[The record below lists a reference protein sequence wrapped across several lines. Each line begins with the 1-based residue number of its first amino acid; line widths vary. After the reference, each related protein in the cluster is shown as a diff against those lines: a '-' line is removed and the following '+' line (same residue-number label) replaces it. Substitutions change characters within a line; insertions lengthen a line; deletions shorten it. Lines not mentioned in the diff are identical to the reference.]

1 MNRWPFIF
9 VVLGLLAA
17 GLAYDRVSEPDPIAA
32 TTEVVEFDV
41 ITPALSDP
49 PHLDS
54 AWYCPMGSSD
64 AGGFADHEIYISN
77 LADTSAVANL
87 SILTAAGQGAGRR
100 IELAPLQ
107 TERVQLS
114 ESQESPVAGAVV
126 EIISGEGVVG
136 HAVTTD
142 QGRAE
147 GPCATQVS
155 NRWYFASG
163 RTELDSKQYLALMNP
178 FPETAVFNV
187 EFRTLARSRQP
198 QALQGA
204 SVPARS
210 VRIIDIGENITS
222 EANVAT
228 IVTTQRGR
236 LIAERLQ
243 VIDGSLGA
251 NGAALQIGVARPA
264 NSWIMPAGRINEGG
278 DHSLIVF
285 NPAEPNDPVL
295 TVNEDGEEVLI
306 DDQSETTAVVDIQMW
321 PNNPADLSLYGV
333 VTTTREIRPGS
344 FETIDIG
351 AQALRFG
358 FPLPYELG
366 VNVLVQN
373 DLPVVVERWQVAKT
387 LQDPSDPAAAIA
399 AAEDNEEESAE
410 SAAEGA
416 DGEEGSDE
424 AAADADA
431 DADADAAAEADADSQ
446 EGEAAEAGSEE
457 GADGEAV
464 VDNPVVDIN
473 GEPLPQPTATAG
485 LATSRG
491 VEQLSTRWIVP
502 WVTITGDSTS
512 VIVVSPEEA
521 SVEVR
526 TLTDG
531 GFIGPT
537 RAIVPR
543 GGRTVV
549 PISLPAG
556 GGGVIEVTSDV
567 PVAVEAMTVLPDE
580 SLDVVPAIPTIVRS

>member
-9 VVLGLLAA
+9 VVFGLLAA
-17 GLAYDRVSEPDPIAA
+17 GLAYDRVSEPDPIS
-32 TTEVVEFDV
+32 TTAEIVEFDV

-54 AWYCPMGSSD
+54 AWYCPIGSSD
-64 AGGFADHEIYISN
+64 SGGFADHEVYISN
-77 LADTSAVANL
+77 LAETSAVANL
-87 SILTAAGQGAGRR
+87 SILTADGQGAGRR

-142 QGRAE
+142 HGRAE
-147 GPCATQVS
+147 GPCATHVS

-163 RTELDSKQYLALMNP
+163 RTELDSKQYVALMNP

-251 NGAALQIGVARPA
+251 NGAALQLGVARPA

-295 TVNEDGEEVLI
+295 SVNEEGEEVLI

-387 LQDPSDPAAAIA
+387 LQDPSDPAAIVA
-399 AAEDNEEESAE
+399 AAEDDEEEPPEDGSE
-410 SAAEGA
+410 AAADGADEDATADEEAAA
-416 DGEEGSDE
+416 DGEEGD
-424 AAADADA
+424 AAADAGA
-431 DADADAAAEADADSQ
+431 
-446 EGEAAEAGSEE
+446 EE
-457 GADGEAV
+457 GAEGTEV
-464 VDNPVVDIN
+464 VENPVVDIN

-502 WVTITGDSTS
+502 WVTVAGDSTA

-526 TLTDG
+526 VMTNG
-531 GFIGPT
+531 GFVGPT
-537 RAIVPR
+537 RATVPR

-556 GGGVIEVTSDV
+556 GGGVIEITSDV
-567 PVAVEAMTVLPDE
+567 PVAVEAMTVFADE
-580 SLDVVPAIPTIVRS
+580 SQDVIPAIPTVTRS

>member
-17 GLAYDRVSEPDPIAA
+17 GLAYDRVSEPDPISAA
-32 TTEVVEFDV
+32 TEVVEFDV
-41 ITPALSDP
+41 ITPALSEP

-77 LADTSAVANL
+77 LAETSAVANL
-87 SILTAAGQGAGRR
+87 SILTASGQGAGRR
-100 IELAPLQ
+100 IELAPFQ
-107 TERVQLS
+107 TERILLS
-114 ESQESPVAGAVV
+114 ESQASPVAGTVV
-126 EIISGEGVVG
+126 EIISGQGVVG
-136 HAVTTD
+136 HAVTTEH
-142 QGRAE
+142 GRAE

-228 IVTTQRGR
+228 IITTQRGR

-251 NGAALQIGVARPA
+251 NGAALQLGVARPA

-295 TVNEDGEEVLI
+295 TVGEDGEEVLI

-373 DLPVVVERWQVAKT
+373 DLPVVVERWQVART
-387 LQDPSDPAAAIA
+387 LQDPSDPAAVVA
-399 AAEDNEEESAE
+399 AAEENEESSEGAAEDEDGAVAEEGSEESAE
-410 SAAEGA
+410 
-416 DGEEGSDE
+416 
-424 AAADADA
+424 ADADA
-431 DADADAAAEADADSQ
+431 DADADAADADAADL
-446 EGEAAEAGSEE
+446 AAT
-457 GADGEAV
+457 
-464 VDNPVVDIN
+464 VVDID

-502 WVTITGDSTS
+502 WVTVTGDSTS

-526 TLTDG
+526 IMTNG
-531 GFIGPT
+531 GFVGPT
-537 RAIVPR
+537 RATVPR

-549 PISLPAG
+549 PISLPGA

-580 SLDVVPAIPTIVRS
+580 SMDVVPAIPTVVRS

>member
-17 GLAYDRVSEPDPIAA
+17 GLAYDRVSEPDPIVAS
-32 TTEVVEFDV
+32 TEIVEFDV
-41 ITPALSDP
+41 ITPALADP
-49 PHLDS
+49 PQLDS

-64 AGGFADHEIYISN
+64 GGGFADHEIYISN

-87 SILTAAGQGAGRR
+87 SILTASGQGAGRR

-107 TERVQLS
+107 TVPVLLS

-126 EIISGEGVVG
+126 EIISGQGVVG

-147 GPCATQVS
+147 GPCATHVS

-243 VIDGSLGA
+243 VVDGSLGA
-251 NGAALQIGVARPA
+251 NGAALQLGVARPA
-264 NSWIMPAGRINEGG
+264 TSWIMPAGRINEGG
-278 DHSLIVF
+278 DHSLIMF

-295 TVNEDGEEVLI
+295 SVNDDGEEVLI

-344 FETIDIG
+344 FETVDIG

-387 LQDPSDPAAAIA
+387 LQDPSDPAAAVA
-399 AAEDNEEESAE
+399 AAEDNEEDNAE
-410 SAAEGA
+410 A
-416 DGEEGSDE
+416 GEEGAEGEEADPADEE
-424 AAADADA
+424 AAADPDADGADADPDAEDA
-431 DADADAAAEADADSQ
+431 DADPDADGAAAEIPPA
-446 EGEAAEAGSEE
+446 
-457 GADGEAV
+457 
-464 VDNPVVDIN
+464 VVDIN
-473 GEPLPQPTATAG
+473 GDPLPQPTATAG

-502 WVTITGDSTS
+502 WVTVVGDSTS

-526 TLTDG
+526 VMTNG
-531 GFIGPT
+531 GFVGPT
-537 RAIVPR
+537 RATVPR

-549 PISLPAG
+549 PIALPG
-556 GGGVIEVTSDV
+556 GIGGVIEVVSDV

-580 SLDVVPAIPTIVRS
+580 AMDVVPAIPTVSRS

>member
-1 MNRWPFIF
+1 MNRWPFVF

-17 GLAYDRVSEPDPIAA
+17 GLAYDRVSEPEPISTA
-32 TTEVVEFDV
+32 TEVVEFDV
-41 ITPALSDP
+41 ITPALAEP
-49 PHLDS
+49 PRLDS

-64 AGGFADHEIYISN
+64 SEGFADHEVYISN
-77 LADTSAVANL
+77 LAEVTAVANL
-87 SILTAAGQGAGRR
+87 SILTADGQGAGRR
-100 IELAPLQ
+100 IELAPFQ
-107 TERVQLS
+107 TEQVVLS
-114 ESQESPVAGAVV
+114 DSQESPVAGAVV
-126 EIISGEGVVG
+126 EIISGQGVVG
-136 HAVTTD
+136 HSVTTEE
-142 QGRAE
+142 GRAE
-147 GPCATQVS
+147 GPCATHVS
-155 NRWYFASG
+155 NRWFFASG
-163 RTELDSKQYLALMNP
+163 RTELDSQQFLALMNP

-243 VIDGSLGA
+243 VVDGSLGA
-251 NGAALQIGVARPA
+251 NGAALQLGVARPA

-285 NPAEPNDPVL
+285 NPAEPTDPVL
-295 TVNEDGEEVLI
+295 SVDDNGEEVLI
-306 DDQSETTAVVDIQMW
+306 DDQSDTTAVVDIQMW

-373 DLPVVVERWQVAKT
+373 DLPVVVERWQVAKQ
-387 LQDPSDPAAAIA
+387 LQDPSDPAAVVA
-399 AAEDNEEESAE
+399 AAEDDEEDGSEE
-410 SAAEGA
+410 GEEGA
-416 DGEEGSDE
+416 DGDVDSDGDGEADAGADDE

-431 DADADAAAEADADSQ
+431 DGETPADDADADAADDGGAVDIP
-446 EGEAAEAGSEE
+446 AA
-457 GADGEAV
+457 
-464 VDNPVVDIN
+464 VVDIN
-473 GEPLPQPTATAG
+473 GDPLPQPTATAG

-502 WVTITGDSTS
+502 WVTVVGDSTS
-512 VIVVSPEEA
+512 VVIVSPDEA

-526 TLTDG
+526 VMTNG
-531 GFIGPT
+531 GFVGPT
-537 RAIVPR
+537 RATVPR

-549 PISLPAG
+549 PISLPGAT
-556 GGGVIEVTSDV
+556 GGVIEVTSDV
-567 PVAVEAMTVLPDE
+567 PVAVEAMTVLADE
-580 SLDVVPAIPTIVRS
+580 AMDVVPGIPTVTRS

>member
-17 GLAYDRVSEPDPIAA
+17 GLAYDRVSEPEPISA

-49 PHLDS
+49 PQLDS

-64 AGGFADHEIYISN
+64 SGGFADHEIYISN
-77 LADTSAVANL
+77 LAETAAVANL
-87 SILTAAGQGAGRR
+87 SILTASGQGAGRR
-100 IELAPLQ
+100 IELAPFT
-107 TERVQLS
+107 TERLVLS

-126 EIISGEGVVG
+126 EIISGQGVVG
-136 HAVTTD
+136 HAVNTD

-243 VIDGSLGA
+243 VVDGSLGA
-251 NGAALQIGVARPA
+251 NGSSLQLGVARPA

-295 TVNEDGEEVLI
+295 SVDDNGDEVLI
-306 DDQSETTAVVDIQMW
+306 DDQSDTTAVVDIQMW

-351 AQALRFG
+351 SQALRFG

-387 LQDPSDPAAAIA
+387 LQDPSDPAAAVA
-399 AAEDNEEESAE
+399 ASEDDEEASETDPESADADSESPDADADSADGESADSEAAEDPEAASEEESA
-410 SAAEGA
+410 
-416 DGEEGSDE
+416 
-424 AAADADA
+424 AAAP
-431 DADADAAAEADADSQ
+431 
-446 EGEAAEAGSEE
+446 
-457 GADGEAV
+457 
-464 VDNPVVDIN
+464 PVVDAN
-473 GEPLPQPTATAG
+473 GDPLPQPTATAG
-485 LATSRG
+485 LAISRG
-491 VEQLSTRWIVP
+491 VEQLSTRWVVP
-502 WVTITGDSTS
+502 WVTIVGDSTS
-512 VIVVSPEEA
+512 VVVVSPEEA

-526 TLTDG
+526 VLTNG
-531 GFIGPT
+531 AFVGPT
-537 RAIVPR
+537 RATVPR

-549 PISLPAG
+549 PIAPPAEG
-556 GGGVIEVTSDV
+556 GAVIEVISDV

-580 SLDVVPAIPTIVRS
+580 SMDVVPAVPTVVRS

>member
-17 GLAYDRVSEPDPIAA
+17 GLAYERVSEPDPIST
-32 TTEVVEFDV
+32 TTEIIEFDV
-41 ITPALSDP
+41 ITPAMSNP

-64 AGGFADHEIYISN
+64 SGGFADHEIYISN
-77 LADTSAVANL
+77 LAETSAVANL
-87 SILTAAGQGAGRR
+87 SILTAEGQGAGRR
-100 IELAPLQ
+100 IELAPMQ

-114 ESQESPVAGAVV
+114 GSQESPVAGAVV

-142 QGRAE
+142 HGRAE

-155 NRWYFASG
+155 NRWFFASG
-163 RTELDSKQYLALMNP
+163 RTELDSKQYMALMNP

-251 NGAALQIGVARPA
+251 NGAALQLGVARPA
-264 NSWIMPAGRINEGG
+264 SSWIMPAGRINEGG
-278 DHSLIVF
+278 DHSLIIF

-295 TVNEDGEEVLI
+295 TVDDEGKEVLI
-306 DDQSETTAVVDIQMW
+306 DDQSETTAVVDIQLW

-351 AQALRFG
+351 AQAIRFG

-387 LQDPSDPAAAIA
+387 LQDPSDPAAAVA
-399 AAEDNEEESAE
+399 AAEDDEEENAD
-410 SAAEGA
+410 AAAA
-416 DGEEGSDE
+416 DGEEGAGEE

-431 DADADAAAEADADSQ
+431 SAAADGEEGDAAEEGAADAAIVE
-446 EGEAAEAGSEE
+446 
-457 GADGEAV
+457 
-464 VDNPVVDIN
+464 NPVVDIN

-502 WVTITGDSTS
+502 WVSVTGDSTS
-512 VIVVSPEEA
+512 VVIVSPEEA

-526 TLTDG
+526 IMTNG
-531 GFIGPT
+531 GFVGPT
-537 RAIVPR
+537 RATVPR

-549 PISLPAG
+549 PIALPAG

-567 PVAVEAMTVLPDE
+567 PVAVEAMTVFPDE
-580 SLDVVPAIPTIVRS
+580 SLDVVPAIPTVVRS

>member
-17 GLAYDRVSEPDPIAA
+17 GLAYDRVSEPDPIST
-32 TTEVVEFDV
+32 TTEIVEFDV
-41 ITPALSDP
+41 ITPAMSNP

-64 AGGFADHEIYISN
+64 SGGFADHEIYISN
-77 LADTSAVANL
+77 LAETSAVANL
-87 SILTAAGQGAGRR
+87 SILTAEGQGAGRR

-107 TERVQLS
+107 TERVLLS

-155 NRWYFASG
+155 NHWYFASG

-251 NGAALQIGVARPA
+251 NGAALQLGVARPA

-295 TVNEDGEEVLI
+295 TVDDEGEEVLI
-306 DDQSETTAVVDIQMW
+306 DDQSDTTAVVDIQLW
-321 PNNPADLSLYGV
+321 PDNPADLSLYGV

-387 LQDPSDPAAAIA
+387 LQDPSDPAAAVA
-399 AAEDNEEESAE
+399 AAEDNEEESADVT
-410 SAAEGA
+410 A
-416 DGEEGSDE
+416 DGEAGADEE

-431 DADADAAAEADADSQ
+431 DAAADADADTPADT
-446 EGEAAEAGSEE
+446 AAEAG
-457 GADGEAV
+457 ADDAAV
-464 VDNPVVDIN
+464 VENPVVDIN

-491 VEQLSTRWIVP
+491 VEQLATRWIVP
-502 WVTITGDSTS
+502 WVSVIGDSTS
-512 VIVVSPEEA
+512 IVIVAPEEA
-521 SVEVR
+521 SIEVR
-526 TLTDG
+526 VMTNG
-531 GFIGPT
+531 GFVGPT
-537 RAIVPR
+537 RATAPR

-556 GGGVIEVTSDV
+556 GGGVVEVTSDV

-580 SLDVVPAIPTIVRS
+580 SLDVVPAIPTVVRS

>member
-17 GLAYDRVSEPDPIAA
+17 GLAYERVSEPDPIST
-32 TTEVVEFDV
+32 TTEIIEFDV
-41 ITPALSDP
+41 ITPAMSNP

-64 AGGFADHEIYISN
+64 SGGFADHEIYISN
-77 LADTSAVANL
+77 LAETSAVANL
-87 SILTAAGQGAGRR
+87 SILTAEGQGAGRR
-100 IELAPLQ
+100 IELAPMQ

-114 ESQESPVAGAVV
+114 GSQESPVAGAVV

-142 QGRAE
+142 HGRAE

-155 NRWYFASG
+155 NRWFFASG
-163 RTELDSKQYLALMNP
+163 RTELDSKQYMALMNP

-251 NGAALQIGVARPA
+251 NGAALQLGVARPA
-264 NSWIMPAGRINEGG
+264 SSWIMPAGRINEGG
-278 DHSLIVF
+278 DHSLIIF

-295 TVNEDGEEVLI
+295 TVDDEGKEVLI
-306 DDQSETTAVVDIQMW
+306 DDQSETTAVVDIQLW

-351 AQALRFG
+351 AQAIRFG

-387 LQDPSDPAAAIA
+387 LQDPSDPAAAVA
-399 AAEDNEEESAE
+399 AAEDDEEENAD
-410 SAAEGA
+410 AAAA
-416 DGEEGSDE
+416 DGEEGAGEE

-431 DADADAAAEADADSQ
+431 AAADGEEGGAAEEGAADAAIVE
-446 EGEAAEAGSEE
+446 
-457 GADGEAV
+457 
-464 VDNPVVDIN
+464 NPVVDIN

-502 WVTITGDSTS
+502 WVSVTGDSTS
-512 VIVVSPEEA
+512 VVIVSPEEA

-526 TLTDG
+526 IMTNG
-531 GFIGPT
+531 GFVGPT
-537 RAIVPR
+537 RATVPR

-549 PISLPAG
+549 PIALPAG

-567 PVAVEAMTVLPDE
+567 PVAVEAMTVFPDE
-580 SLDVVPAIPTIVRS
+580 SLDVVPAIPTVVRS

>member
-17 GLAYDRVSEPDPIAA
+17 GLAYDRVSEPDPISAA
-32 TTEVVEFDV
+32 TEVVEFDV
-41 ITPALSDP
+41 ITPALSEP

-77 LADTSAVANL
+77 LAETSAVANL
-87 SILTAAGQGAGRR
+87 SILTASGQGAGRR
-100 IELAPLQ
+100 IELAPFQ
-107 TERVQLS
+107 TERILLS
-114 ESQESPVAGAVV
+114 ESQASPVAGTVV
-126 EIISGEGVVG
+126 EIISGQGVVG
-136 HAVTTD
+136 HAVTTEH
-142 QGRAE
+142 GRAE

-228 IVTTQRGR
+228 IITTQRGR

-251 NGAALQIGVARPA
+251 NGAALQLGVARPA

-295 TVNEDGEEVLI
+295 TVGEDGEEVLI

-373 DLPVVVERWQVAKT
+373 DLPVVVERWQVART
-387 LQDPSDPAAAIA
+387 LQDPSDPAAVVA
-399 AAEDNEEESAE
+399 AAEENEESSEGAAEDEDGAVAEEGSEESAE
-410 SAAEGA
+410 A
-416 DGEEGSDE
+416 D
-424 AAADADA
+424 DA
-431 DADADAAAEADADSQ
+431 DADADAADADAADL
-446 EGEAAEAGSEE
+446 AAT
-457 GADGEAV
+457 
-464 VDNPVVDIN
+464 VVDID

-502 WVTITGDSTS
+502 WVTVTGDSTS

-526 TLTDG
+526 IMTNG
-531 GFIGPT
+531 GFVGPT
-537 RAIVPR
+537 RATVPR

-549 PISLPAG
+549 PISLPGA

-580 SLDVVPAIPTIVRS
+580 SMDVVPAIPTVVRS